1 MEWRGK
7 VWVGRELFS
16 VLSYFDIGVGG
27 LRGSAEIRRL
37 HISWVVF
44 WLIWLPYFF
53 LSFPLSLC
61 CAWCV
66 WFLLIFKFIFEL
78 RIRSADAIWGLGF
91 LGLGI
96 SHDMGGI
103 RMDQVLV
110 VRHYI
115 SFLFFV
121 FSPVGSVFFK
131 NRGVGWVWDSGGIRF
146 VKAFWV
152 VILLKSLHPRSVGFF
167 HSEFCWYFLGNLS
180 LFFFLVACLQG
191 AITIQAASAYIERGL
206 GFLALRRCAN
216 LGVIRMESAAAI
228 RTLISAVFIFWIL
241 LALGS
246 GSQSW
251 LLWSGW
257 FFLNLFLFSNL
268 SQLWLLVVLGGKYW
282 GSYWETGGIRVLLAF
297 WGALTILVASAF
309 VVWGI
314 GFCVLWDSANL
325 GVIRKGAASVLGHFS
340 PLLLFF
346 CIFFS
351 SIQRQ
356 PIMVFMVSVLLL
368 VKRMEGCWLILW
380 VGMNSYSWAW
390 FGLGISGMEWIIL
403 AGGNLVDYDMSADR
417 ESLNIGRGRWLDGI
431 TGINK
436 ELGYVDK
443 GWMGRG
449 SLYETWNKFV
459 LLVDA

>member
-1 MEWRGK
+1 MDRIYVMEWRGK

-16 VLSYFDIGVGG
+16 VLSYFDIGVGD

-37 HISWVVF
+37 HISW
-44 WLIWLPYFF
+44 
-53 LSFPLSLC
+53 
-61 CAWCV
+61 
-66 WFLLIFKFIFEL
+66 
-78 RIRSADAIWGLGF
+78 
-91 LGLGI
+91 
-96 SHDMGGI
+96 
-103 RMDQVLV
+103 
-110 VRHYI
+110 
-115 SFLFFV
+115 
-121 FSPVGSVFFK
+121 
-131 NRGVGWVWDSGGIRF
+131 
-146 VKAFWV
+146 
-152 VILLKSLHPRSVGFF
+152 
-167 HSEFCWYFLGNLS
+167 
-180 LFFFLVACLQG
+180 G

-216 LGVIRMESAAAI
+216 LGVIRMESVAAI

-251 LLWSGW
+251 FLWSGW

-268 SQLWLLVVLGGKYW
+268 SQLCLFVVLGGNYW
-282 GSYWETGGIRVLLAF
+282 GSYWETGGIR
-297 WGALTILVASAF
+297 GALTILAASAF

-314 GFCVLWDSANL
+314 GFCVLWDSVNL

-346 CIFFS
+346 CIF
-351 SIQRQ
+351 
-356 PIMVFMVSVLLL
+356 L
-368 VKRMEGCWLILW
+368 VPFRGSQSWFLWFLWMEGCWLNLW

-403 AGGNLVDYDMSADR
+403 AGGNLVDYDMCADKGKF
-417 ESLNIGRGRWLDGI
+417 EYWEGRWLDGI

-449 SLYETWNKFV
+449 SLHEAWNKFV
-459 LLVDA
+459 LLVDAKKTRGKWNWLYDGGSDICSRAAWAGMFGGSLVIGLLMFQVDCWAGKLSMGLRDIWYGVWGMMIWNWVKTNIYGAGYHERFKRKGYCFEDCWFEGFFLKREKSLVVVLFDCLGFFGIVFLFLVLRIVLWFV